1 MRKSLKVLFIL
12 AVFVVSGTVS
22 YASTRVFNT
31 GGGPAVATPTPG
43 GPDFK
48 GDKRVEDLYSQGV
61 SDTNAGD
68 YKTALAYFDQANKL
82 QPNNPDILNMLA
94 HSQRRVGVGD
104 DVMLD
109 LAMEN
114 YWKALKIKPDFPEAR
129 EYMGETY
136 LLVLLE
142 QIDKLKGYGDKGKDQ
157 LDKLTQ
163 AFLDAAEKLKTSE
176 KGTDSKKDK

>member
-1 MRKSLKVLFIL
+1 MLLFVAMSLMAFWT
-12 AVFVVSGTVS
+12 ANS
-22 YASTRVFNT
+22 YASSRTFDAT
-31 GGGPAVATPTPG
+31 ETEEATPTPG
-43 GPDFK
+43 GPDFN
-48 GDKRVEDLYSQGV
+48 GDKRVEALYNQGV
-61 SDTNAGD
+61 SATNAGD
-68 YKTALAYFDQANKL
+68 FKAALDFFDKADKM

-114 YWKALKIKPDFPEAR
+114 YWKALKIKPNFPEAR

-142 QIDKLKGYGDKGKDQ
+142 QIDKLKGYGDKGKDP
-157 LDKLTQ
+157 LDKLTK
-163 AFLDAAEKLKTSE
+163 AVLDAAEQLKASE
-176 KGTDSKKDK
+176 NKDNKGH

>member
-1 MRKSLKVLFIL
+1 MAMVLTAL
-12 AVFVVSGTVS
+12 WTATA
-22 YASTRVFNT
+22 YASSRTFDAT
-31 GGGPAVATPTPG
+31 GTEEATPTPG
-43 GPDFK
+43 GPDFR
-48 GDKRVEDLYSQGV
+48 GDKRVEALYSQGV
-61 SDTNAGD
+61 SATNAGD
-68 YKTALAYFDQANKL
+68 FKAALDCFDKADKM

-142 QIDKLKGYGDKGKDQ
+142 QIEKLKSYGDKGKDQ

-163 AFLDAAEKLKTSE
+163 AILDAAENLKASQGDKLS
-176 KGTDSKKDK
+176 SKDP